1 MIWRWFWREWRS
13 PSLLIVWLAL
23 TLAVACV
30 LALGSIS
37 DRMEKGLSQ
46 QSRDF
51 IAADRVLRSA
61 HPITEAWLQ
70 DAEKQGL
77 KVSRQLSFMT
87 MTFAGS
93 VDDNTPP
100 QLADVKATDVAYPL
114 YGDLQTQPPG
124 IKPEPGTV
132 LAAPRLM
139 ALLNIKVGDNLEVG
153 DATFKVAGEIIQEP
167 DSGFNP
173 FQTAP
178 RLIMNLAD
186 VPKTGAVQPGSRLT
200 YRYMF
205 AGSPE
210 SIATY
215 GEAIKGLLK
224 PDQRWYGMEDSE
236 GALGKSL
243 QRSQQ
248 FLLLSA
254 LLTLMLSIAAVAVAM
269 GHYCRSRYDL
279 VAVLKTLGA
288 GRRSLQ
294 KLIIG
299 QWVAVLLL
307 AAVSGSI
314 IGLGF
319 EALLMKMLAP
329 VLPAALPPSGI
340 WPWIWSMGSLVVIS
354 LLVGARPYKQLLAT
368 QPLRV
373 LRNDVVANVWPL
385 RWFIPVMLVIIV
397 SLLAA
402 LVGGSTLLW
411 SLLAGVVV
419 LSLLLGA
426 IGWGSLLLLRRLTVR
441 SLSLRLAINRLVR
454 QPWVTLSQL
463 AAFSMSFMLLALLLV
478 LRGDLLSRWEQQLP
492 PDSPN
497 YFLLNIT
504 KDQIPQVTD
513 FLRQHHAEPE
523 QFYPIVRVRLTHI
536 NQQVATDIIKPDD
549 AAGEAVNRELNLTWM
564 DGLPDHNPLV
574 AGDGPPKAGEVS
586 IDEGLAGRMGVKLGD
601 SVTFSGDTQ
610 EFSAKV
616 TSLRKVDWDSLR
628 PNFYF
633 IFPPGAL
640 DAQPQSW
647 LTSFRYQGD
656 GQAITQLNRQFPT
669 LSLLDI
675 GSILKQVGQVLQQVS
690 RALEVMVILVMLC
703 GGLLLLAQI
712 QVGMRQRRQELIVY
726 RTLGASKKL
735 LRGTLWCEFAVLGL
749 VAGIAAAVGA
759 EAALW
764 LLTRKVFDFPWEPN
778 IVLWW
783 SVPLVSAVLL
793 SLCGGWMGVRLLRG
807 RALFKAYGG

>member
-37 DRMEKGLSQ
+37 DRMDKGLSQ
-46 QSRDF
+46 QSREF
-51 IAADRVLRSA
+51 IVGDRVLRSA

-87 MTFAGS
+87 MTFAE
-93 VDDNTPP
+93 NTP
-100 QLADVKATDVAYPL
+100 QLASVKATDLAYPL
-114 YGDLQTQPPG
+114 YGALQTEPAG
-124 IKPEPGTV
+124 LKPEPGTV
-132 LAAPRLM
+132 LVAPRLL
-139 ALLNIKVGDNLEVG
+139 ALLNVKVGDNLDVG
-153 DATFKVAGEIIQEP
+153 DSTLKIAGVIVQEP

-178 RLIMNLAD
+178 RVIMNLDD

-205 AGSPE
+205 AGTP
-210 SIATY
+210 
-215 GEAIKGLLK
+215 EAIQSYGDAIKRLLK
-224 PDQRWYGMEDSE
+224 PDQRWTGMEDSD

-248 FLLLSA
+248 FLTLSA
-254 LLTLMLSIAAVAVAM
+254 LLTLMLSIAAIAVSM

-288 GRRSLQ
+288 GKKALRR
-294 KLIIG
+294 LIIG
-299 QWVAVLLL
+299 QWIAVMVL
-307 AAVSGSI
+307 AGICGSLV
-314 IGLGF
+314 GLAF
-319 EALLMKMLAP
+319 EAGLMKVLAP
-329 VLPAALPPSGI
+329 VLPAALPPAGV
-340 WPWIWSMGSLVVIS
+340 WPWVWSMGAMVVIS
-354 LLVGARPYKQLLAT
+354 FLIGIRPYRQLLAT

-385 RWFIPVMLVIIV
+385 RYFLPMMVLVV
-397 SLLAA
+397 VGLLAA
-402 LVGGSTLLW
+402 LMGGSSLLW
-411 SLLAGVVV
+411 SLLAGVLV
-419 LSLLLGA
+419 LSLLLGI
-426 IGWGSLLLLRRLTVR
+426 IGWGALLLLRRLTFR
-441 SLSLRLAINRLVR
+441 QLPLRLAVNRLLR

-478 LRGDLLSRWEQQLP
+478 MRGDLLDRWEQQLP

-504 KDQIPQVTD
+504 KEQIPQVTD
-513 FLRQHHAEPE
+513 FLHQHKAEPE
-523 QFYPIVRVRLTHI
+523 TFYPIVRVRLTKI
-536 NQQVATDIIKPDD
+536 NDQIATDIIKPDD
-549 AAGEAVNRELNLTWM
+549 AGGEAVNRELNLTWM
-564 DGLPDHNPLV
+564 QGLPDHNPLV
-574 AGDGPPKAGEVS
+574 AGNGPPKAGEVS
-586 IDEGLAGRMGVKLGD
+586 IDEGLAGRLGVKLGD
-601 SVTFSGDTQ
+601 TVTFNGDTQ
-610 EFSAKV
+610 DFSAKI
-616 TSLRKVDWDSLR
+616 TSLRKVDWDSLK

-640 DAQPQSW
+640 DGQPQSW
-647 LTSFRYQGD
+647 LTSFRYHGD
-656 GQAITQLNRQFPT
+656 DSTITQFNRQFPT
-669 LSLLDI
+669 VSMMDI
-675 GSILKQVGQVLQQVS
+675 GSILRQVGQVLQQVS

-726 RTLGASKKL
+726 RTLGASKKML
-735 LRGTLWCEFAVLGL
+735 HRTLWCEFAVLGL
-749 VAGIAAAVGA
+749 VAGIAAAIGA
-759 EAALW
+759 EAVLW
-764 LLTRKVFDFPWEPN
+764 LLQRKVFDFPWEPN
-778 IVLWW
+778 YLMWIA
-783 SVPLVSAVLL
+783 VPVVSALLL
-793 SLCGGWMGVRLLRG
+793 SVCGGWLGVRLLRG
-807 RALFKAYGG
+807 RALFRQYDS